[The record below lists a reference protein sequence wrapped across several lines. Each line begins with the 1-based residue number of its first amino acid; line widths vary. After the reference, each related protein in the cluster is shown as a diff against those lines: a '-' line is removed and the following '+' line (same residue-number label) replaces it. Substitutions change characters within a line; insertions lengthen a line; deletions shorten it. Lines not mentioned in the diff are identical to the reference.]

1 MFTIDRVKPITE
13 LDHPAEY
20 WLNEVVKFLDFIE
33 CDVTLFQDYDIF
45 RQLAIDQYFHFTFA
59 VKPLKGTS
67 SDLSVIMC
75 LLIAKFSDNM
85 KFYYH
90 NNSIICEY
98 FYNPNNYD
106 EQY

>member
-1 MFTIDRVKPITE
+1 MFTIDRQKPISK

-20 WLNEVVKFLDFIE
+20 WLNEVVNFLDWIE
-33 CDVTLFQDYDIF
+33 CDFTLFQDYVMF
-45 RQLAIDQYFHFTFA
+45 RHLKIDQYFHFTFA
-59 VKPLKGTS
+59 LKPLKGFAS
-67 SDLSVIMC
+67 NFCGVIN
-75 LLIAKFSDNM
+75 LLRAKFSDTM